1 MVRTLS
7 SAHASSAAPQAATR
21 VVRDMLTTGDPG
33 YNRATTALQ
42 PVNPGYWPTSDPLD
56 TATTPTAHFGAFI
69 GPWKEVVS
77 IRPVDC
83 LDEQEYARYLH
94 LIRERAAARAA
105 EMEEILTDPVLSYLY
120 RTRHEQIAA
129 ALRMLKPAPQLGSER
144 MTFRDA
150 LRKVQASWN
159 HGSRPEII
167 STNKFKDE
175 SQPTVTAGAMT
186 FRGRVMARR
195 TDIELNRIERQAQ
208 DGTFQPLQAFT
219 PEFIAA
225 VIQRRLDYG
234 LTQKQFAGAIC
245 RKAAEI
251 KAFEE
256 GKLLYST
263 AFQAIINVWLNNHPA
278 AEASDTAPL
287 SE

>member
-1 MVRTLS
+1 
-7 SAHASSAAPQAATR
+7 
-21 VVRDMLTTGDPG
+21 MLKTGDPG
-33 YNRATTALQ
+33 YNRSTNALQ
-42 PVNPGYWPTSDPLD
+42 PIANHYWPTSDPLD
-56 TATTPTAHFGAFI
+56 TATTPTAHSGAFS

-83 LDEQEYARYLH
+83 LDEDEYKRYLG
-94 LIRERAAARAA
+94 LIRERAEARAA
-105 EMEEILTDPVLSYLY
+105 EMDEIMSDPLLRYLY
-120 RTRHEQIAA
+120 ETRHDQIATA
-129 ALRMLKPAPQLGSER
+129 IRMLKPGPRLGSER
-144 MTFRDA
+144 MSFRDA

-159 HGSRPEII
+159 HGGRPEII
-167 STNKFKDE
+167 SNNKFKDE

-219 PEFIAA
+219 PEFIAS

-263 AFQAIINVWLNNHPA
+263 AFQALINVWLNNHPA
-278 AEASDTAPL
+278 TETETASETA
-287 SE
+287 